1 MASKK
6 SSFSEDTG
14 HWESARAKEKAMKAP
29 RSSGIYVQPNKM
41 KAKKISV
48 SDSGKT
54 AKMLANNKA
63 TRKKVSGK

>member
-1 MASKK
+1 MAPKK

-14 HWESARAKEKAMKAP
+14 HWESARAKERAMKAP
-29 RSSGIYVQPNKM
+29 LSSGIYAQPDKT

-48 SDSGKT
+48 AESGKT
-54 AKMLANNKA
+54 AKMVANKKA